1 MRQRDLPQLL
11 GCGLVG
17 EFSKIE
23 LKVFGTSLLKV
34 CHFGLWTTLSQRQ
47 SKLCRL
53 DTETL
58 HTRLM
63 CMMCKM
69 ERVGQ
74 MERVAW
80 KHTHY

>member
-1 MRQRDLPQLL
+1 MRWRDLPQLL

-17 EFSKIE
+17 EFSKTE
-23 LKVFGTSLLKV
+23 MKVFGTGLLKV
-34 CHFGLWTTLSQRQ
+34 CHFGLRTTLSQRQ
-47 SKLCRL
+47 SRLCRL

-63 CMMCKM
+63 CMVCKM
-69 ERVGQ
+69 ERMGQ

-80 KHTHY
+80 KYTY